1 MMCSVVKCGFC
12 VDENGSMGAVIHEE
26 SEISDLFHT
35 FLCGVL
41 ICVMRCRRAL
51 DFASALCELQR
62 RIWTGKSSLVENS
75 ESSYVCGVC
84 VLVWCNLCGD
94 DNGNKG
100 Q

>member
-1 MMCSVVKCGFC
+1 M
-12 VDENGSMGAVIHEE
+12 
-26 SEISDLFHT
+26 
-35 FLCGVL
+35 
-41 ICVMRCRRAL
+41 
-51 DFASALCELQR
+51 

-75 ESSYVCGVC
+75 ESSSYVWGVC